1 MHEIEADYL
10 AHSEMLSLE
19 QWRRRPSWK
28 RSLEGLSRLAD
39 SFM

>member
-1 MHEIEADYL
+1 MLEIEADYL

-19 QWRRRPSWK
+19 RWRRRPSWK
-28 RSLEGLSRLAD
+28 RSLEGLARLAD